1 MKPVDSSKLPR
12 KLGMPSPRQVFLSVT
27 VAAFLILA
35 SVYAGA
41 APPKSGTPAPGKR
54 RYALSFMRV
63 PAQGKKQK
71 IKDQGDFKVVYRL
84 GQKSKF
90 IEIQNDLKESKIFEE
105 IADTLNGTFALPVD
119 LPIVFTECGEENAF
133 YDPSKGEIHMCYELI
148 DQFLENFGKH
158 SKTPEEGVTATVDA
172 VSFVLFHELGHA
184 LIHIYELPAT
194 GKEEDAVDQL
204 ATLLLV
210 EGVGEEGEVA
220 AINGARSFTLG
231 ENLKGV
237 GANQLAFWDEHSL
250 GPQRFYNILCW
261 VYGQNSQK
269 WAHLVK
275 NGNLPKERAERCSEE
290 YDKMSNAWGTL
301 LDPYLKKN

>member
-1 MKPVDSSKLPR
+1 MKPVDSSRAR
-12 KLGMPSPRQVFLSVT
+12 KRPAKATARLVFLSLTGFVLLL
-27 VAAFLILA
+27 VS
-35 SVYAGA
+35 SVHGGP
-41 APPKSGTPAPGKR
+41 APPKSEALAPSKT
-54 RYALSFMRV
+54 RYGLALIRV

-90 IEIQNDLKESKIFEE
+90 KDIQDDLKESKLFEE
-105 IADTLNGTFALPVD
+105 IAAGLNDTFALPVD
-119 LPIVFTECGEENAF
+119 LPIVFMECGEENAF
-133 YDPSKGEIHMCYELI
+133 YDPDKGEIHMCYELI
-148 DQFLENFGKH
+148 NQFIETFARH
-158 SKTPEEGVTATVDA
+158 SKTPEAAVTATLDA
-172 VSFVLFHELGHA
+172 VAFVLFHELGHA

-204 ATLLLV
+204 ATLLLI

-220 AINGARSFTLG
+220 AIDGARSFSLG

-237 GANQLAFWDEHSL
+237 DANKLAFWDEHSL

-261 VYGQNSQK
+261 VYGQNTEK

-290 YDKMSNAWGTL
+290 YEKMSNAWGTL
-301 LDPYLKKN
+301 LDPYFKKN